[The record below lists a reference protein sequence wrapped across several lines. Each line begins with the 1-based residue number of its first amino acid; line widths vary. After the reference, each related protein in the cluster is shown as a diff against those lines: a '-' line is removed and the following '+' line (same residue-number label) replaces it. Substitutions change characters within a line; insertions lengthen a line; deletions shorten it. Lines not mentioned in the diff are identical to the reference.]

1 MITRNLSYDAMRIE
15 DAETRTKLLV
25 KKLYL
30 QGKTREQVL
39 TAVDKLLK
47 KELAEIE
54 SLSLRQNAYTSLVQL
69 ANREYVALQ
78 RLLGVQGLF
87 VALAITQAKKGNLT
101 QATALKSGIAGL
113 QAVEKVDKVY
123 VDRPPMFAPKEGI
136 PLQEYSREYMKKVNR
151 AMTEIAKMNG
161 IDPNDV
167 TGRNSLRNLAEMQTR
182 YESHQKAIDG
192 FKKAGVKLVLCST
205 HQDCSDRCFPWQGRV
220 YSLDG
225 TSGKTADGREFVPL
239 ETAVQG
245 ETKRTKSGKAY
256 QWGLL
261 GYNCRHKL
269 YEYKD
274 GMTAPIVS
282 KATQER
288 ENKINTKQRNYENQ
302 IRQWKNKALFSEN
315 REERKYARKKA
326 VELNK
331 EYIAF
336 SHSHGR
342 AYYPARTQLL
352 FERGEENG

>member
-30 QGKTREQVL
+30 QGKTREQML

-54 SLSLRQNAYTSLVQL
+54 SLPLRQNAYTSLTQL

-87 VALAITQAKKGNLT
+87 VALAITQAKKGKLT

-113 QAVEKVDKVY
+113 QTVEKVDKVY

-136 PLQEYSREYMKKVNR
+136 PLQEYSREYMKKVNK

-161 IDPNDV
+161 IDPDDV

-182 YESHQKAIDG
+182 FESHQKSIDG

-225 TSGKTADGREFVPL
+225 TSGKTADGRDFVPL
-239 ETAVQG
+239 EKATEVFYT
-245 ETKRTKSGKAY
+245 TKAGKTY
-256 QWGLL
+256 KNGLL
-261 GYNCRHKL
+261 GFNCRHKL

-274 GMTAPIVS
+274 GMTAPVVS

-315 REERKYARKKA
+315 KEERKYARKKA
-326 VELNK
+326 VELNN

-352 FERGEENG
+352 FDKGEENG